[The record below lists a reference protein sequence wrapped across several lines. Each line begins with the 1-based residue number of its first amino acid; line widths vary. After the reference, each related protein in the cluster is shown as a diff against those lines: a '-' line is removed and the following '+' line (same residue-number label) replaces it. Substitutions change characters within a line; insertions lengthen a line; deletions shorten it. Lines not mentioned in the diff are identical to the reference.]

1 MNIQT
6 KNVSKQGGFTL
17 IELMIVITIIG
28 ILASIAVP
36 AYRDYTIRA
45 RVAECAS
52 LFGPL
57 KTDTSLLY
65 SETGNLP
72 ASLTD
77 LPRSSDV
84 AADYSGDYV
93 ESIDVDA
100 DGNATC
106 TLLTDT
112 QLGEASGDNLVFD
125 PQTTAQSVNWTISS
139 GSTVEEK
146 FWPNVN

>member
-1 MNIQT
+1 MNIQPQ
-6 KNVSKQGGFTL
+6 KVAKQGGFTL

-77 LPRSSDV
+77 LPRSSDT

-93 ESIDVDA
+93 NNIDVDA
-100 DGNATC
+100 NAAATC
-106 TLLTDT
+106 TLNTDT
-112 QLGEASGDNLVFD
+112 ALGEASGDTLIFA
-125 PQTTAQSVNWTISS
+125 PQTTSQTVNWTISA

>member
-1 MNIQT
+1 MNIQPQ
-6 KNVSKQGGFTL
+6 KVAKQGGFTL

-77 LPRSSDV
+77 LPRSSDT
-84 AADYSGDYV
+84 ATDYSGDYV
-93 ESIDVDA
+93 NNIDVAANA
-100 DGNATC
+100 DATC
-106 TLLTDT
+106 TLNTDT
-112 QLGEASGDNLVFD
+112 ALGEASGDNLIFS
-125 PQTTAQSVNWTISS
+125 PQTTAQTVNWTISA